1 MKRCFLLAGL
11 LISLAIPTDLFAQ
24 TGGLG
29 SSIVSYLADKQTQRV
44 GGGEPGDMVI
54 EALRVSG
61 AEFYSGD
68 IGPDYP
74 SSGDTVWG
82 TLVTSIYRDDGSVV
96 DSAPSA
102 DVLPGDVI
110 QFCDDVKIADKE
122 YPEHFTA
129 IVRTVS
135 SQDASRPT
143 SIFVQDLDDNRTVQA
158 ASLSTGLLQHGSLR
172 IYRPAARRD
181 APNVW
186 KFTIVNNVSS
196 SQTYTIMVGTDA
208 VKVVN
213 SAGANAAGSFFVHRI
228 ETNGTVPAI
237 VNGDAYLYVQN
248 ATGDEFYGSPLAI
261 RQLK

>member
-1 MKRCFLLAGL
+1 MKRCLLLTGL
-11 LISLAIPTDLFAQ
+11 VISLAIPTNLFAQ
-24 TGGLG
+24 SNGIG
-29 SSIVSYLADKQTQRV
+29 SSVVSFLAAKQAQRL
-44 GGGEPGDMVI
+44 GGGESGDMAV

-61 AEFYSGD
+61 AEFYTGD

-82 TLVTSIYRDDGSVV
+82 TLVTSITRDDGNVV
-96 DSAPSA
+96 DSAPTA

-110 QFCDDVKIADKE
+110 QFCDSVKIADKD

-135 SQDASRPT
+135 SEDASRPT
-143 SIFVQDLDDNRTVQA
+143 SIFVQDLDDNRTIQA
-158 ASLSTGLLQHGSLR
+158 ASLSASLLQHGSLR
-172 IYRPAARRD
+172 IYRPVTRRD
-181 APNVW
+181 SPNVW
-186 KFTIVNNVSS
+186 KFTVVNNVSS
-196 SQTYTIMVGTDA
+196 GQTYTIMVGTEA

-213 SAGANAAGSFFVHRI
+213 SAGANATGSFFVHRV

-237 VNGDAYLYVQN
+237 VDGDAYLYVQN

>member
-1 MKRCFLLAGL
+1 MKRYLLLTGL
-11 LISLAIPTDLFAQ
+11 VISSVIPTNLFAQ
-24 TGGLG
+24 TGNLG
-29 SSIVSYLADKQTQRV
+29 SSVVSYLTAKQTQRI
-44 GGGEPGDMVI
+44 GGGESSDMAV

-74 SSGDTVWG
+74 SSGDTTWG
-82 TLVTSIYRDDGSVV
+82 TLVTSISRDDGSVV
-96 DSAPSA
+96 DSAPNA
-102 DVLPGDVI
+102 AVLPGDVI
-110 QFCDDVKIADKE
+110 QFCNDVKIANKE

-135 SQDASRPT
+135 SEDGSRPT

-158 ASLSTGLLQHGSLR
+158 ASLSTDLLQHGSLR
-172 IYRPAARRD
+172 IYRPVTRRD

-186 KFTIVNNVSS
+186 KFTVVNNVSS
-196 SQTYTIMVGTDA
+196 SQAYTIMVGTDA

-213 SAGANAAGSFFVHRI
+213 SAGANATGSFFVHRV

-237 VNGDAYLYVQN
+237 VDGDASLYVQN